1 LNDDAETIAI
11 VFSMGGLGIILA
23 YILGELNSKG
33 ILIDEMITGSI
44 SITDVQTFLIL
55 VFIICGLIMVAIKRR

>member
-1 LNDDAETIAI
+1 MNDDAETIAI

-23 YILGELNSKG
+23 YVLGELNTKG

-44 SITDVQTFLIL
+44 TITDVQTFLIL
-55 VFIICGLIMVAIKRR
+55 FFMLCGLIMVAIKRR

>member
-1 LNDDAETIAI
+1 MNDDAETIAI

-23 YILGELNSKG
+23 YILGELNTKG

-44 SITDVQTFLIL
+44 SITDLQTFAIL
-55 VFIICGLIMVAIKRR
+55 VFLLCALIMVAIKRR